1 MKIMDII
8 RRVSPARPGADGEK
22 IPWDDPEFSRRM
34 LANHLSQD
42 HDWASRRADL
52 IGRQADWIAA
62 NLGPGSSRILDLACG
77 PGLYTH
83 LLAERGHQCVGVD
96 FSPASVAYARTRA
109 EAEGLPA
116 RYVLSDIRLYR
127 DEDQYDC
134 VMFVFGEF
142 NAFAR
147 EEAAGL
153 LAAAAQRLK
162 PGGLFILEGHTF
174 KAVKEAGLAP
184 ASWWSCEAE
193 AGILSPRPHLCLQ
206 ENFWDEAAAVAVT
219 RYYIIDPGRAEVRE
233 FRSALTGYAL
243 KDYERLFARAGFSR
257 PRALDAAQWPAGDP
271 FIGQMTTLT
280 AVRL

>member
-1 MKIMDII
+1 MNIMDII
-8 RRVSPARPGADGEK
+8 RRVSPARPWADL
-22 IPWDDPEFSRRM
+22 PWDDPEFSRRM

-52 IGRQADWIAA
+52 IARQTDWIAA
-62 NLGPGSSRILDLACG
+62 RLGPGSSRILDLACG

-83 LLAERGHQCVGVD
+83 LLAERGHRCLGVD
-96 FSPASVAYARTRA
+96 FSPASIAYARSRA

-127 DEDQYDC
+127 DDEQYDC

-142 NAFAR
+142 NCFTR
-147 EEAAGL
+147 EEAAAL
-153 LAAAAQRLK
+153 LAAAAQRLR

-174 KAVKEAGLAP
+174 SAVKEAGLAP

-193 AGILSPRPHLCLQ
+193 AGILSARPHLCLQ
-206 ENFWDEAAAVAVT
+206 ENFWDEAEAVAVT
-219 RYYIIDPGRAEVRE
+219 RYFILEPGRAEVRE
-233 FRSALTGYAL
+233 FCSALTGYSL

-257 PRALDAAQWPAGDP
+257 PQALDADQWPTGEP

-280 AVRL
+280 ADRLL